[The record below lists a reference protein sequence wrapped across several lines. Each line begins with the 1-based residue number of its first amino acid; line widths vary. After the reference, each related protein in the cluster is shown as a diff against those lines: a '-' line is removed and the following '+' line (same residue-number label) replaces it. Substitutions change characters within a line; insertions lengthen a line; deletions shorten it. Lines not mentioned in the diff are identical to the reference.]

1 MVDSEVKRIIVK
13 HQGELE
19 ENLKVYSGKKAV
31 DLSKED
37 VFAYMKYKAQWEIL
51 AQIAGEL
58 S

>member
-1 MVDSEVKRIIVK
+1 MDEETKKIIVK

-51 AQIAGEL
+51 ATIAEEL
-58 S
+58 K

>member
-1 MVDSEVKRIIVK
+1 VDKEVKKVLTK

-19 ENLKVYSGKKAV
+19 ENLKVYSGKKAA

-51 AQIAGEL
+51 ADIVVEL
-58 S
+58 E

>member
-1 MVDSEVKRIIVK
+1 MDKEVKKILTK

-19 ENLKVYSGKKAV
+19 ENLKVYSGKKAA

-51 AQIAGEL
+51 ADIAGEL
-58 S
+58 E

>member
-1 MVDSEVKRIIVK
+1 VDKEVKKILTK

-19 ENLKVYSGKKAV
+19 ENLKVYSGKKAA

-51 AQIAGEL
+51 ADIAGEL
-58 S
+58 E